1 MEGKKK
7 FLYKDLTEKFLGICF
22 AIQNEIGPFHN
33 ERIYHSVLKERLNL
47 AKIPFQSKPKIRVY
61 SRKTG
66 KEVGFY
72 VPDYLLDH
80 KVIVEIKAKPF
91 REKKDEVQLSEYLK
105 TTIYEIGYLI
115 NFGIKPL
122 YYKRII
128 FTNDRKEFLS
138 SADV

>member
-80 KVIVEIKAKPF
+80 KVIVEIKAKP
-91 REKKDEVQLSEYLK
+91 
-105 TTIYEIGYLI
+105 
-115 NFGIKPL
+115 L

>member
-1 MEGKKK
+1 MKSDKH
-7 FLYKDLTEKFLGICF
+7 FLYKDLTGKFLGICF
-22 AIQNEIGPFHN
+22 AVQNELGPFHN
-33 ERIYHSVLKERLNL
+33 ERIYHSVLKERLDL
-47 AKIPFQSKPKIRVY
+47 EKISFKSKPKISVY

-72 VPDYLLDH
+72 VPDYLLDN

-91 REKKDEVQLSEYLK
+91 KEKKDEVQLSEYLK

-122 YYKRII
+122 YYRRII
-128 FTNDRKEFLS
+128 FTNDRKDFLI
-138 SADV
+138 SAHV